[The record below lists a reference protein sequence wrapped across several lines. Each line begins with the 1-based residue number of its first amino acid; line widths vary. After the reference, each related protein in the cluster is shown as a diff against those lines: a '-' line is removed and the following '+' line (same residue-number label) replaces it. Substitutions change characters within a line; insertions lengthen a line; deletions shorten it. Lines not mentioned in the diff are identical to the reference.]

1 MDPAK
6 IRDLKDRLGYTFNDK
21 GLLIRALTHSTFSNA
36 KTQKKN
42 RSEDCP
48 HQRTYATLGDAILK
62 AGFVSL
68 LMEKGVK
75 TPLNKFDC
83 VTNGGRA

>member
-6 IRDLKDRLGYTFNDK
+6 IRDLEDRLRYIFNDK
-21 GLLIRALTHSTFSNA
+21 GLLIRALTHSTFFECGNPE
-36 KTQKKN
+36 KN
-42 RSEDCP
+42 TSEDCP
-48 HQRTYATLGDAILK
+48 HQKTYATLGDEINMS
-62 AGFVSL
+62 GVCFTFQ
-68 LMEKGVK
+68 EKGVK

>member
-6 IRDLKDRLGYTFNDK
+6 IRDLENRLRYTFNDK
-21 GLLIRALTHSTFSNA
+21 GLLIRALTHSTFFECGN
-36 KTQKKN
+36 
-42 RSEDCP
+42 P
-48 HQRTYATLGDAILK
+48 
-62 AGFVSL
+62 
-68 LMEKGVK
+68 EKGVK